1 MINSPFEAIEVVP
14 PPPFSFFLS
23 FTPLSSIHLNLALAD
38 QPEGCSDS
46 SLPDQT
52 SSSIST
58 SPQIDFGL
66 DDLAADLSRITIG
79 NRIQSHQYQSEVHPL

>member
-79 NRIQSHQYQSEVHPL
+79 NQIQIHQYQSEVHPL